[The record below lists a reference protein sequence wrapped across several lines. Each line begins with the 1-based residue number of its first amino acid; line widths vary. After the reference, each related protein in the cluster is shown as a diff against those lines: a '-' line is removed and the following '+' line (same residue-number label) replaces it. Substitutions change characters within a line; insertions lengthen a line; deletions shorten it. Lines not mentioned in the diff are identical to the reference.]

1 MYGEVGFFLISL
13 VNRTI
18 PLMRI
23 LRNSGFFGTKMG
35 LMRGIGVPNQI
46 VFPSLN
52 FYGMKLFS
60 YLDSV
65 FGREKILKVGCHQ
78 LNFACFEKFK
88 LVVGICSV

>member
-18 PLMRI
+18 PLMQI
-23 LRNSGFFGTKMG
+23 LRNSVFLRTIMRV
-35 LMRGIGVPNQI
+35 MRGIGVPNQI

-78 LNFACFEKFK
+78 LNFAFFEKFM
-88 LVVGICSV
+88 LFVGICSI